1 MILNIYYVRKKN
13 LIATNNKTIQVFNF
27 DDITKEDIK
36 EHDPNWSELLTIHM
50 QY

>member
-1 MILNIYYVRKKN
+1 M
-13 LIATNNKTIQVFNF
+13 FNF
-27 DDITKEDIK
+27 DDTTKEDIK

>member
-1 MILNIYYVRKKN
+1 M
-13 LIATNNKTIQVFNF
+13 FNF

-36 EHDPNWSELLTIHM
+36 EQDPNWSELLTIHM

>member
-1 MILNIYYVRKKN
+1 M
-13 LIATNNKTIQVFNF
+13 FNF

-36 EHDPNWSELLTIHM
+36 EHDPNWSKPLTIHM

>member
-1 MILNIYYVRKKN
+1 M
-13 LIATNNKTIQVFNF
+13 FNF

-36 EHDPNWSELLTIHM
+36 EHDSNWSDLLTIHM